1 MRILK
6 NGVNSEESESWRGRG
21 SITTAVRTRKQ
32 QLKRTRLWLM
42 GFLEERIEDRRTARK
57 LREGPAAR
65 GTAKLLLKGSW
76 AL

>member
-1 MRILK
+1 MRE
-6 NGVNSEESESWRGRG
+6 VESWRGEG

-32 QLKRTRLWLM
+32 QLKRTKLWLM
-42 GFLEERIEDRRTARK
+42 EVFGGKDEDRRTARK